1 MLACDK
7 DYCLQEV
14 AGHGRASDSK
24 AKSIVNTSACV
35 QGVSP
40 SIQTGKAFMLRKKNY
55 LITCSGCAVHTGNS
69 VDVEVRRQLA
79 GAGFFLLP
87 CVCVLGIIF
96 GSFSLTASALT
107 CSPVLGHIV

>member
-40 SIQTGKAFMLRKKNY
+40 SIQTGKAFMLRKK
-55 LITCSGCAVHTGNS
+55 IT
-69 VDVEVRRQLA
+69 
-79 GAGFFLLP
+79 
-87 CVCVLGIIF
+87 
-96 GSFSLTASALT
+96 
-107 CSPVLGHIV
+107 